1 LFAFSDIRRLQGGVS
16 YNIAIYDE
24 LFDSSFDSK
33 GIEIVTDILQERA
46 DELSECIYVISHR
59 KESLK
64 AVTGDIIF
72 LEKSGGITRRVN
84 YTE

>member
-1 LFAFSDIRRLQGGVS
+1 MQGGVQ
-16 YNIAIYDE
+16 YNLTIYDE
-24 LFDSSFDSK
+24 LFDSSFDEK
-33 GIEIVTDILQERA
+33 GLELVTSILKERVENL
-46 DELSECIYVISHR
+46 DECTMIISHR